1 VIKGTRTKLNATIV
15 LDGQDHEDLQIPAF
29 EFTQTDESE
38 GLRTEPNP
46 EEEETQQSLAQL

>member
-1 VIKGTRTKLNATIV
+1 MIKGTRTKLNATIV